1 MSDIMPDAVLKTP
14 LIECIWTYGATTP
27 NAPALTAKS
36 SIRGWQT
43 LKYAELIAEISRY
56 AFGLRSIGVK
66 AEDRVGILA
75 DNKSALEFTVLSL
88 AINRLGATFVPL
100 NTRYSSRELHH
111 ILDRAHCRLVI
122 LDSKWR
128 PVLDDA
134 VRQLEWDVD
143 VVHITDD
150 WPHGATTLADLVV
163 AESVAMNK
171 ASTPDWPAIDMQ
183 TYTEVFS
190 TSGTTGL
197 PKAAAFTWTQAAAS
211 AHVYKTMFG
220 LASGDV
226 MQCPFPVYVTAA
238 TLCGAMPILS
248 AGGHLV
254 IDDMLD
260 VESIVARMTK
270 YKATSYYSV
279 PAFYIFLLDHLE
291 KHEVELPNMKRF
303 IYGGSAMPLATI
315 QKIRQLYPDID
326 TIQTFGG
333 TETGATG
340 TILYP
345 DMALSKLDSVGV
357 PMPFTETKLVDDDGE
372 LVGAGERG
380 EFAVRGAAIFNE
392 YLKEPEKT
400 ALAIRDGWVLTGD
413 ICYMDD
419 DGFYHLVDR
428 KKDIIIR
435 GGHNIGSGEV
445 EDIIYEHPAVLQAAV
460 VAAPHPQLGEEVF
473 ALVVCKKDLQANEE
487 EIIDFCRGKMADY
500 KVPRYVEVISQMPR
514 NSMEKIQKTLLREQA
529 KQIVQMRRP

>member
-1 MSDIMPDAVLKTP
+1 MSDVMPDSVLRTP
-14 LIECIWTYGATTP
+14 LIECIWKYGLTTP
-27 NAPALTAKS
+27 DAPALTAKS
-36 SIRGWQT
+36 DIRGWQT
-43 LKYAELIAEISRY
+43 LNYVELIAEISRY
-56 AFGLRSIGVK
+56 AVGLHSIGVK
-66 AEDRVGILA
+66 ARDRVGILA
-75 DNKSALEFTVLSL
+75 DNKSALEFAVLSL

-122 LDSKWR
+122 LDSKWHT
-128 PVLDDA
+128 VFDNA
-134 VRQLEWDVD
+134 VRQLEWDVG
-143 VVHITDD
+143 VVHIKGEES
-150 WPHGATTLADLVV
+150 HGATTLADLVV
-163 AESVAMNK
+163 AESIAVNE
-171 ASTPDWPAIDMQ
+171 ASTLEWPAIDMQ

-211 AHVYKTMFG
+211 AHVYRTMLG
-220 LASGDV
+220 LTSSDV

-248 AGGHLV
+248 AGGHLI
-254 IDDMLD
+254 IDDMMD
-260 VESIVARMTK
+260 VESMVKRMVK
-270 YKATSYYSV
+270 YKTTSYYSV

-291 KHEVELPNMKRF
+291 KHKVDLPNMERF
-303 IYGGSAMPLATI
+303 IYGGSAMPLAAI

-357 PMPFTETKLVDDDGE
+357 PMPFTETKLVDDKGE
-372 LVGAGERG
+372 LVRAGERG
-380 EFAVRGAAIFNE
+380 EFAVRGVSIFNE

-400 ALAIRDGWVLTGD
+400 ALTIQSGWVLTGD

-445 EDIIYEHPAVLQAAV
+445 EDIIYKHPAVLQAAV
-460 VAAPHPQLGEEVF
+460 VAAPHPQLGEEIF
-473 ALVVCKKDLQANEE
+473 AFVVCKKDLQANEE
-487 EIIDFCRGKMADY
+487 EIIDFCRGKIADY
-500 KVPRYVEVISQMPR
+500 KIPRYVEVLSQMPK

-529 KQIVQMRRP
+529 KQVVQMRRP